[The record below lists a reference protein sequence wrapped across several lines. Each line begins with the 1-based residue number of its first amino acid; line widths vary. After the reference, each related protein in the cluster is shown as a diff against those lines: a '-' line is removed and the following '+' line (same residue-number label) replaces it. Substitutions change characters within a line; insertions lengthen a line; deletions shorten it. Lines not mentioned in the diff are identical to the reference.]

1 MKNEFTH
8 SKLILYQ
15 PLRDLPI
22 AVTNPPRGA
31 HKGHEIHD
39 HNFTEIT
46 LVEEGCAMHSDGIRS
61 ALIQPG
67 DVVVIPPG
75 IPHHYRGPTDD
86 FVVLN
91 LLCAPEQMFCDGV
104 VQELRQ
110 FFNSSDR
117 YDPAPVFHLDEDDMK
132 RYLNLVSRIRD
143 ALLTPMPGAR
153 MGIMSAF
160 CEVLT
165 LLRDRTLHGERKGRS
180 DFRLGAVILYIND
193 HYQRDIDIEAL
204 CSLANMSRRNF
215 FRVFSRTFGITP
227 NQYINDLR
235 LKRAAQLLLTE
246 KIPIYEIAYRCGF
259 CDCNY
264 LCKQFRH
271 RYGKTPSQ
279 YRRIGSH

>member
-1 MKNEFTH
+1 
-8 SKLILYQ
+8 
-15 PLRDLPI
+15 
-22 AVTNPPRGA
+22 
-31 HKGHEIHD
+31 
-39 HNFTEIT
+39 
-46 LVEEGCAMHSDGIRS
+46 
-61 ALIQPG
+61 
-67 DVVVIPPG
+67 
-75 IPHHYRGPTDD
+75 
-86 FVVLN
+86 
-91 LLCAPEQMFCDGV
+91 
-104 VQELRQ
+104 
-110 FFNSSDR
+110 
-117 YDPAPVFHLDEDDMK
+117 
-132 RYLNLVSRIRD
+132 
-143 ALLTPMPGAR
+143 
-153 MGIMSAF
+153 MG
-160 CEVLT
+160 
-165 LLRDRTLHGERKGRS
+165 S